1 MITIISSTNRTGA
14 NTRQVADIYASLLK
28 DLKEEYQILD
38 LKDLPQDFIF
48 TALFENRGSNP
59 EFNEIQKLVDETNK
73 FVFIIPEYNGSFPGI
88 LKAFLDGLKFPGS
101 FKGKAGALVGLS
113 SGTMGGSLAMSHLT
127 DILNYLGLFVLPIKP
142 RINNVH
148 KIITEDKI
156 DDLFIMNLLKE
167 QAAQL
172 SKFHCLSNDQ

>member
-14 NTRQVADIYASLLK
+14 NTRQVADIYAVLLN
-28 DLKEEYQILD
+28 DLNQEHQVLD
-38 LKDLPQDFIF
+38 LKDLPHDFIF
-48 TALFENRGSNP
+48 SALFENRGNNP
-59 EFNEIQKLVDETNK
+59 EFNETQKLIDESNK

-101 FKGKAGALVGLS
+101 FSGKAAAMVGLS
-113 SGTMGGSLAMSHLT
+113 SGTMGGSLAMSHLS

-148 KIITEDKI
+148 KIITEGKI
-156 DDLFIMNLLKE
+156 DDIFIMNLLKQ
-167 QAAQL
+167 QAEQL
-172 SKFHCLSNDQ
+172 SKFHCLHV